1 MGSYKA
7 LLIGASDYE
16 MHGLQSLPF
25 IPEDLARLKAV
36 LRTHGFQRVDVHS
49 KPANNGKQI
58 TANVINGRVTDFLR
72 RSSPGDTLLIMLSGH
87 GVHARGTDYLV
98 PEDIDAGIDPFESGC
113 VAIDWRHHLDETP
126 AAHIVI
132 LIDACREGI
141 DQDSMGVASVKGWG
155 RQKISAALRRKVA
168 YVYACSPA
176 QFSLFVQDH
185 ERVRDGKEHGIAP
198 GESFSLFSR
207 SVTDVVAR
215 LPQGFALSLD
225 DFKAQVE
232 HRVGELHRAYGKRG
246 EPQAIRVVTDI
257 AQDDFYFLPLPP
269 RPQGDGL
276 KPGDTLTAGHSVSSA
291 NGAFKFTYQVDG
303 DLVLYRNSDG
313 LPLWQ
318 AGTEGRPVGVCIM
331 MGDGNLVIY
340 DAGAQ
345 AIWTSETA
353 GNPGSRLTV
362 QDDGNVVIRRADATP
377 AWTTDTARHAVPTRP
392 AEEQERQAPPRPEP
406 ATMSGPRQ
414 QPAAAPGAVH
424 ENSGDDWFSRLYED
438 EYTEARG
445 PLDPSGSQTEGPT
458 GPRPQS
464 EAAPR
469 SPRSPGRISRMLR
482 VLHSWWKESAQR
494 RAASHAQKPST
505 VSLLSAFWLPQSP
518 VRTTIAAVFM
528 LGTTWSAL
536 GVATTGFTAGR
547 THRPGP
553 PIAGLVLY
561 AVVVSMAVIILWV
574 VALVIS
580 ALLTFVVGPM
590 DTRDHPRQESSQD
603 IVALAALINVP
614 ATLGI
619 LIVGLT
625 DPEWLGH
632 LNFWGQ
638 RFAHAVG
645 MF

>member
-16 MHGLQSLPF
+16 MHGVQSLPF
-25 IPEDLARLKAV
+25 IPGDLARLSAV
-36 LRTHGFQRVDVHS
+36 LRTHGFQRVDVYS
-49 KPANNGKQI
+49 KPDSHKQI
-58 TANVINGRVTDFLR
+58 TRNFINGRVNDFLR
-72 RSSPGDTLLIMLSGH
+72 RSSPGDTLLILLSGH

-98 PEDIDAGIDPFESGC
+98 PEDIDEGNHPFESGC
-113 VAIDWRHHLDETP
+113 VPIDWRHHLDETP

-155 RQKISAALRRKVA
+155 RQKIGAALRRKVA

-176 QFSLFVQDH
+176 QLSLFVQDH
-185 ERVRDGKEHGIAP
+185 ERVQDGKEHGTAP

-207 SVTDVVAR
+207 SVSDVVAK

-225 DFKAQVE
+225 AFKAQVE

-257 AQDDFYFLPLPP
+257 TQDDFYFLPLPP

-276 KPGDTLTAGHSVSSA
+276 EAGDTLRAGHSVSSA

-303 DLVLYRNSDG
+303 DLVLHRTGDG
-313 LPLWQ
+313 LPLWK

-331 MGDGNLVIY
+331 TGDGNLVIY
-340 DAGAQ
+340 DAAAQ
-345 AIWTSETA
+345 AIWTSDTV
-353 GNPGSRLTV
+353 GNPSSRLTV
-362 QDDGNVVIRRADATP
+362 QDDGNVVIRRADGTP
-377 AWTTDTARHAVPTRP
+377 VWTTDTARHAVPTRP
-392 AEEQERQAPPRPEP
+392 AEEQRRQAPPRPEP
-406 ATMSGPRQ
+406 ATMSGPSR
-414 QPAAAPGAVH
+414 QPAAAPEAVH

-438 EYTEARG
+438 TDTLG
-445 PLDPSGSQTEGPT
+445 PPDPSGSQTERPAGP
-458 GPRPQS
+458 GPQS
-464 EAAPR
+464 KAAPQ
-469 SPRSPGRISRMLR
+469 SPPSPGRTSRMLR

-494 RAASHAQKPST
+494 RVASRARKPST

-574 VALVIS
+574 VALLIS
-580 ALLTFVVGPM
+580 ALLALVPGPM
-590 DTRDHPRQESSQD
+590 STRDHPRQKSSEG
-603 IVALAALINVP
+603 VAAFAAFI
-614 ATLGI
+614 TR
-619 LIVGLT
+619 
-625 DPEWLGH
+625 DPRHPDRG
-632 LNFWGQ
+632 
-638 RFAHAVG
+638 AY
-645 MF
+645 